1 MKKFSLMS
9 AISGTAIVAVGLV
22 AGEINFPFAVA
33 ALICFAGVVADA
45 MKAAA

>member
-9 AISGTAIVAVGLV
+9 AISGTAIVVAGLI
-22 AGEINFPFAVA
+22 AGEISFPFAVV